1 MNKKRIICLAIA
13 LCALLSVCIFGG
25 VQALAAEKT
34 VESRGE
40 IDVYLIAGQSNAVGF
55 GSDGLSTSILNDPR
69 YTNGFE
75 DVLYY
80 GRGDSNVISELTPVK
95 VGQGKDTNS
104 VGAEIGIASAVSGS
118 NRMSAVIKHA
128 VGASYLYPTTDG
140 SVAQASGT
148 WTPPSYI
155 EKYGVNTADNKI
167 GDIYEAFLKTVT
179 DGVNLLKEEGYTP
192 VVKGIWWMQGE
203 AETNNLTR
211 SNAYEELLT
220 MLIAEMKKDLG
231 EIFGADLSNL
241 PFVMGKITR
250 NPDPSYSQPAY
261 VDVVN
266 AAQVAVTS
274 KVDKT
279 FIVDTGSLR
288 QLDGWHYCADAQH
301 WIGTQFIDAIVSSD
315 GKYPE

>member
-1 MNKKRIICLAIA
+1 MSVTVSVKEKKIKRLSKKGEKEMKNKTNKLLLLVLSLTLIFSCLAIVISA
-13 LCALLSVCIFGG
+13 SSSEGADGAQDKKINVW
-25 VQALAAEKT
+25 
-34 VESRGE
+34 
-40 IDVYLIAGQSNAVGF
+40 LIACQSNAVGF

-155 EKYGVNTADNKI
+155 EKYGVNA
-167 GDIYEAFLKTVT
+167 
-179 DGVNLLKEEGYTP
+179 
-192 VVKGIWWMQGE
+192 
-203 AETNNLTR
+203 AENR
-211 SNAYEELLT
+211 CPSS
-220 MLIAEMKKDLG
+220 
-231 EIFGADLSNL
+231 LSNL
-241 PFVMGKITR
+241 
-250 NPDPSYSQPAY
+250 
-261 VDVVN
+261 
-266 AAQVAVTS
+266 
-274 KVDKT
+274 
-279 FIVDTGSLR
+279 
-288 QLDGWHYCADAQH
+288 
-301 WIGTQFIDAIVSSD
+301 
-315 GKYPE
+315 